1 MSGHRNDAILLPCK
15 AAQLSW
21 PTVEFILYDKLA
33 GQRAIDEIIA
43 LARKDYAK
51 LTVPTAQRTLRF
63 MNVHEAVK

>member
-1 MSGHRNDAILLPCK
+1 
-15 AAQLSW
+15 
-21 PTVEFILYDKLA
+21 LYDKLA